1 MMNLDG
7 CRRVIDTIDTEILG
21 LLNRRA
27 SLSRHIGQIKTSA
40 GLPVI
45 DRGREETVMRR
56 LVRENRGDI
65 GDGALATI
73 YREILNESRR
83 IQEAE
88 AAELVAS
95 GEQSR

>member
-1 MMNLDG
+1 MNLDG
-7 CRRVIDTIDTEILG
+7 CRKIIDTIDTEILA

-45 DRGREETVMRR
+45 DPAREETVMRR
-56 LVRENRGDI
+56 LVRENPGDI
-65 GDGALATI
+65 GDRALASI
-73 YREILNESRR
+73 YREILGESRR

-88 AAELVAS
+88 AAELVS
-95 GEQSR
+95 IGEQSR